1 MDRNEGLAHAPLVFT
16 IGFFNNKCCQKNLNW
31 RNLAYITNLNII
43 QGEFSTYLT
52 DDKQREHHKVLDDS
66 LRGLSVIS
74 LSQGGIQNN
83 YAV

>member
-1 MDRNEGLAHAPLVFT
+1 MVDWHLHHLFSHLDSS
-16 IGFFNNKCCQKNLNW
+16 ILNAAE
-31 RNLAYITNLNII
+31 RTCSGILAYITTHNIS
-43 QGEFSTYLT
+43 QGKSSTHLA
-52 DDKQREHHKVLDDS
+52 DDKQTEHHKVLDDS